1 MFSFACQKRTRKAPA
16 TFEAREARI
25 KGYSPLLI
33 PKEMGSIQ
41 KIQVAPL
48 EDFCVTPISSRL
60 RDEPYGQVYALS
72 AARQLQADSSNMPF
86 PVTTLSREK
95 VNSKSPQAFRIYKF
109 KKYISA
115 EHAQSETE
123 GILNHLLE
131 ETRKYMNHLGD
142 YDVIVIG
149 AGHAGIEAAH
159 AAATL
164 GARTAVFT
172 MSLDAIG
179 NMPCNPSIG
188 GTAKGTLVRELDA
201 LGGVMGLAAD
211 ATYLQSRMLNKGKGP
226 AVHAL
231 RVQTDRKRYHEYMK
245 HALELTP
252 GLAIHQAEVVSIETE
267 NGRVKGVVTQLN
279 GEYSAKC
286 VVIATGTNLGG
297 KIFVGDAWYASGPD
311 GMHAANALT
320 DSLKA
325 AGLPLR
331 RFKTGT
337 PARVHRRSID
347 FSKLECQPGDPDN
360 ELQPFSFMTD
370 APMHNKVECWIA
382 YTNPETHR
390 IILDNIQRSPLY
402 GGMIEGVGPRYCPSI
417 EDKVVRFAG
426 KDRHPIFVEPC
437 GENTEEMYLQGASS
451 SLPEDVQNA
460 FYRSIKGFENIEI
473 MRPAYAIEYDCVDP
487 TSLEATLES
496 KVVRGLYGAGQFNGT
511 SGYEEA
517 AAQGLLAGLNAARNA
532 LGKEQLILPRHT
544 SYLGTLVDDLVTKGV
559 MDPYRMMTSR
569 SEYRLT
575 LRQDNADQRLTPIG
589 REYGLVQDDRWAKY
603 QHTQSILEAERR
615 RLHETHLRTADL
627 RTAMEAAGLAPAAEG
642 GIAEELL
649 RRPEISYPLLAG
661 VIGWGEQITPM
672 LAERLETEIKY
683 AGYIAR
689 QDRMIRDVARHEKT
703 LIPDDF
709 EYSNLTG
716 LTLEAREKLARIRPK
731 NLGQAGRIP
740 GVSPSDVAQLSIA
753 LAARGK

>member
-25 KGYSPLLI
+25 KGYSPLII

-48 EDFCVTPISSRL
+48 EDFCVTPICSRL

-164 GARTAVFT
+164 GAKTAVFT

-627 RTAMEAAGLAPAAEG
+627 RAAMEAAGLAPAAEG

-661 VIGWGEQITPM
+661 VIGWGEEITPM

-709 EYSNLTG
+709 EYSDLTG

-753 LAARGK
+753 LAARK

>member
-1 MFSFACQKRTRKAPA
+1 M
-16 TFEAREARI
+16 
-25 KGYSPLLI
+25 
-33 PKEMGSIQ
+33 
-41 KIQVAPL
+41 
-48 EDFCVTPISSRL
+48 
-60 RDEPYGQVYALS
+60 
-72 AARQLQADSSNMPF
+72 
-86 PVTTLSREK
+86 
-95 VNSKSPQAFRIYKF
+95 
-109 KKYISA
+109 
-115 EHAQSETE
+115 
-123 GILNHLLE
+123 LE

-402 GGMIEGVGPRYCPSI
+402 GGMIEGVGG
-417 EDKVVRFAG
+417 V
-426 KDRHPIFVEPC
+426 HPI
-437 GENTEEMYLQGASS
+437 
-451 SLPEDVQNA
+451 
-460 FYRSIKGFENIEI
+460 R
-473 MRPAYAIEYDCVDP
+473 
-487 TSLEATLES
+487 
-496 KVVRGLYGAGQFNGT
+496 
-511 SGYEEA
+511 
-517 AAQGLLAGLNAARNA
+517 
-532 LGKEQLILPRHT
+532 
-544 SYLGTLVDDLVTKGV
+544 
-559 MDPYRMMTSR
+559 
-569 SEYRLT
+569 
-575 LRQDNADQRLTPIG
+575 
-589 REYGLVQDDRWAKY
+589 
-603 QHTQSILEAERR
+603 
-615 RLHETHLRTADL
+615 
-627 RTAMEAAGLAPAAEG
+627 
-642 GIAEELL
+642 
-649 RRPEISYPLLAG
+649 
-661 VIGWGEQITPM
+661 
-672 LAERLETEIKY
+672 
-683 AGYIAR
+683 
-689 QDRMIRDVARHEKT
+689 
-703 LIPDDF
+703 
-709 EYSNLTG
+709 
-716 LTLEAREKLARIRPK
+716 
-731 NLGQAGRIP
+731 AGRIP
-740 GVSPSDVAQLSIA
+740 RIAHKNFAAEVRAGGQHHALGGVFAVQLGDNALHMAVLHFQRHHLGLMDGQTRGLFQRVLHVFVVAAAVGLHPQCVHGGAFALVQHPALQVGGVCRQTHHAAQRVHLPHQRSLGSAANAGVTGHIA
-753 LAARGK
+753 DGVQTHGKDGGFCAQHSSCMGGFDARMASANDDDIIFS

>member
-1 MFSFACQKRTRKAPA
+1 
-16 TFEAREARI
+16 
-25 KGYSPLLI
+25 
-33 PKEMGSIQ
+33 
-41 KIQVAPL
+41 
-48 EDFCVTPISSRL
+48 
-60 RDEPYGQVYALS
+60 
-72 AARQLQADSSNMPF
+72 
-86 PVTTLSREK
+86 
-95 VNSKSPQAFRIYKF
+95 
-109 KKYISA
+109 
-115 EHAQSETE
+115 
-123 GILNHLLE
+123 
-131 ETRKYMNHLGD
+131 MNHLGD

-159 AAATL
+159 AAAVL
-164 GARTAVFT
+164 GAKTAVFT

-188 GTAKGTLVRELDA
+188 GTAKGTLVREVDA

-231 RVQTDRKRYHEYMK
+231 RVQTDRRRYNEYMK
-245 HALELTP
+245 HALEQTP
-252 GLAIHQAEVVSIETE
+252 GLAIHQAEVVALEVE
-267 NGRVKGVVTQLN
+267 NGHVKGVITQLH
-279 GEYSAKC
+279 GEYTAKC
-286 VVIATGTNLGG
+286 VVLATGTNLGG

-347 FSKLECQPGDPDN
+347 FSKLEC
-360 ELQPFSFMTD
+360 
-370 APMHNKVECWIA
+370 WIA
-382 YTNPETHR
+382 YTNPETHK

-417 EDKVVRFAG
+417 EDKVVRFSG
-426 KDRHPIFVEPC
+426 KDRHPLFVEPC

-460 FYRSIKGFENIEI
+460 FYHSIKGFEHLEI

-532 LGKEQLILPRHT
+532 LGLEQLVLPRHT

-603 QHTQSILEAERR
+603 QHTQNILEAERR

-627 RTAMEAAGLAPAAEG
+627 RAAMEAAGLAPAAEG

-649 RRPEISYPLLAG
+649 RRPEISYPLVAG
-661 VIGWGEQITPM
+661 IIGWGEEITPM

-689 QDRMIRDVARHEKT
+689 QDRMIREVARHEKT
-703 LIPDDF
+703 LIPEDF
-709 EYSNLTG
+709 EYAALTG
-716 LTLEAREKLARIRPK
+716 LTLEAREKLARIRPR

-753 LAARGK
+753 LAGKQQK

>member
-1 MFSFACQKRTRKAPA
+1 M
-16 TFEAREARI
+16 
-25 KGYSPLLI
+25 
-33 PKEMGSIQ
+33 
-41 KIQVAPL
+41 
-48 EDFCVTPISSRL
+48 
-60 RDEPYGQVYALS
+60 
-72 AARQLQADSSNMPF
+72 
-86 PVTTLSREK
+86 
-95 VNSKSPQAFRIYKF
+95 
-109 KKYISA
+109 
-115 EHAQSETE
+115 
-123 GILNHLLE
+123 
-131 ETRKYMNHLGD
+131 
-142 YDVIVIG
+142 IVIG

-164 GARTAVFT
+164 GAKTAVFT

-252 GLAIHQAEVVSIETE
+252 GLAIHQAEVVGIEVE
-267 NGRVKGVVTQLN
+267 NGHVKGVVTQLN

-320 DSLKA
+320 ESLKA

-347 FSKLECQPGDPDN
+347 FSKLECQPGDPDS
-360 ELQPFSFMTD
+360 ELQPFSFLTD

-460 FYRSIKGFENIEI
+460 FYRSIQGFEHIEI

-487 TSLEATLES
+487 TTLKPTLES
-496 KVVRGLYGAGQFNGT
+496 KVVGGIYGAGQFNGT

-517 AAQGLLAGLNAARNA
+517 AAQGLLAGLNAARHA
-532 LGKEQLILPRHT
+532 LGREELVLARHT

-569 SEYRLT
+569 SEYRLS
-575 LRQDNADQRLTPIG
+575 LRQDNADERLTPIG
-589 REYGLVQDDRWAKY
+589 REYGLVDDDRWALFCRDREVK
-603 QHTQSILEAERR
+603 QAELHRLETTSIKL
-615 RLHETHLRTADL
+615 ADL
-627 RTAMEAAGLAPAAEG
+627 RAAAPEGAELGEIG
-642 GIAEELL
+642 GSAIELM
-649 RRPEISYPLLAG
+649 RRPYISYDLIAK
-661 VIGWGEQITPM
+661 VIGRGEGVTPAM
-672 LAERLETEIKY
+672 AQRIETEIRY

-689 QDRMIRDVARHEKT
+689 EERIIRDIQRHENVK
-703 LIPDDF
+703 IPDDF
-709 EYSNLTG
+709 DYAPIETM
-716 LTLEAREKLARIRPK
+716 TLESREKLTKIRPRT
-731 NLGQAGRIP
+731 LAQAGRIP
-740 GVSPSDVAQLSIA
+740 GVSPSDLAQLSIV
-753 LAARGK
+753 LLKLK